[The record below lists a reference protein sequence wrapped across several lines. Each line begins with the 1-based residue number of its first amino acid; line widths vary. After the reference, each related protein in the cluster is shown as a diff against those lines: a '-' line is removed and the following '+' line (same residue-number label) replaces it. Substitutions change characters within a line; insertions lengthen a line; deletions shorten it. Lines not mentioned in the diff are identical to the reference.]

1 MMSGKSHRF
10 WWNKL
15 NQEQYRVW
23 KIFGGIFIFG
33 TVGKVSYSFCG
44 HFFRVR
50 TYTGAVSCQ
59 QICLYI
65 KKSLLSRYKLGRH
78 VAYCR
83 FILALHPFF
92 NTASFLYYFLQ
103 FLNKLIYFKA
113 TQDAINELLA
123 ENHMAAVRHLKAT
136 EENSKNFAAKH
147 SAAIPPLTSEQ
158 RVQLSRFLS
167 EFRRRN
173 APNSYAHNGERN
185 NNKEN

>member
-33 TVGKVSYSFCG
+33 TVGK
-44 HFFRVR
+44 
-50 TYTGAVSCQ
+50 
-59 QICLYI
+59 
-65 KKSLLSRYKLGRH
+65 
-78 VAYCR
+78 
-83 FILALHPFF
+83 
-92 NTASFLYYFLQ
+92 
-103 FLNKLIYFKA
+103 LIYFKA

-136 EENSKNFAAKH
+136 DENSKNFAAKH